1 MVVDRL
7 RRLFRG
13 SENLVAFTALG
24 LLSLLPTAE
33 VVVRLVAN
41 TGIPAAHDYIVH
53 LVLWVTFLGGMITS
67 RERRHLSMSVGTQL
81 LGPRAR
87 SGAAVVTGLVSST
100 MTTAF
105 MWSAVTM
112 VWLAF
117 EPGAMIGIIPVR
129 VAVFIMPVGFAV
141 MALRFISASLHERL
155 GWLTLLGP
163 LIGTFLGIGPIVN
176 LVTSTSANPPA
187 FFSALDPF
195 FYGVT
200 GAAAWPVIV
209 VLIVAA
215 AAGTP
220 LFVVLGGIS
229 YMLFARSGGALA
241 VITNESY
248 TLLISNTIPA
258 IPLFTFTGFLLS
270 ESRAGD
276 RLVRLFRAWFGWL
289 PGGLLVMAILVCT
302 FFTTFTG
309 ASGVTILALGG
320 LLSFILSQ
328 RGVGARFGN
337 GMLTASGS
345 VGLLFPPSLPIILY
359 GVVAQISIRS
369 MFVAGILPGIVMVLA
384 LSVIAIG
391 YAVKTGIKVVPFDL
405 REALSSV
412 KGAFWEIL
420 LPVVVLVSFFG
431 GITTLEETGAV
442 AVVYVVI
449 VEGLI
454 NRDLP
459 FKRIPEVM
467 LKCLPIL
474 GGVLVILA
482 VAKGL
487 SYYIVDA
494 QIPVHLTQW
503 VQAHVHSRYVFLILL
518 NLALLITGALMDIYS
533 AILVVVPLIL
543 PLGKLFG
550 INPLHLG
557 IIFLANL
564 ELGFLTPPV
573 GLNLFL
579 ASYRFNQ
586 PLVTVYRNVIPFLLV
601 LLFTVLV
608 ITYVPWF
615 STGLVS
621 LLHPG

>member
-7 RRLFRG
+7 KRYLHTG
-13 SENLVAFTALG
+13 ENYLAFAA
-24 LLSLLPTAE
+24 LSLLAILPVAE
-33 VVVRLVAN
+33 VVVRLVGQS
-41 TGIPAAHDYIVH
+41 GIPAGHDYIVH
-53 LVLWVTFLGGMITS
+53 FVLWVTFLGGMITS
-67 RERRHLSMSVGTQL
+67 REKRHLSMSVGLQL
-81 LGPRAR
+81 LGPRAQAGVR
-87 SGAAVVTGLVSST
+87 LANGLVSAT
-100 MTTAF
+100 ITTGF
-105 MWSAVTM
+105 MWSALSM
-112 VWLAF
+112 VL
-117 EPGAMIGIIPVR
+117 IGFDPSEKIGFVPVR
-129 VAVFIMPVGFAV
+129 IATMIMPIGFGV
-141 MALRFISASLHERL
+141 MAYRFVAEVFRQRL
-155 GWLTLLGP
+155 GWIAALGLLLGTLLGV
-163 LIGTFLGIGPIVN
+163 GPIVN
-176 LVTSTSANPPA
+176 IFLSTSANPPA
-187 FFSALDPF
+187 FLTAWDSV
-195 FYGVT
+195 FYQTAGVV
-200 GAAAWPVIV
+200 AWPVII
-209 VLIVAA
+209 VLIASA
-215 AAGTP
+215 LTGAP
-220 LFVVLGGIS
+220 LFVVLGGIA

-270 ESRAGD
+270 ESKAGD

-320 LLSFILSQ
+320 LLSFVLAQ
-328 RGVGARFGN
+328 RGVGENFGN
-337 GMLTASGS
+337 GLLTASGS

-359 GVVAQISIRS
+359 GVVAQISIKS
-369 MFVAGILPGIVMVLA
+369 MFVAGILPGIFMVLA
-384 LSVIAIG
+384 LSTIGVI
-391 YAVKTGIKVVPFDL
+391 YAVRSKIRVVRFDL
-405 REALSSV
+405 KEAIASLRESV
-412 KGAFWEIL
+412 WDIL
-420 LPVVVLVSFFG
+420 LPVVILVAFFG
-431 GITTLEETGAV
+431 GFTTLEETGAI
-442 AVVYVVI
+442 AVVYVFIIEVI
-449 VEGLI
+449 VK
-454 NRDLP
+454 RDLKLRQLP
-459 FKRIPEVM
+459 SVM

-494 QIPVHLTQW
+494 QIPVHLTAW
-503 VQAHVHSRYVFLILL
+503 VQANVHSRYLFLFLL
-518 NLALLITGALMDIYS
+518 NIALLVTGALMDIYS

-557 IIFLANL
+557 VIFLANL

-586 PLVTVYRNVIPFLLV
+586 PLVRVYRNVVPFLLV

-615 STGLVS
+615 ATGLVG
-621 LLHPG
+621 LFLAG